1 MRPAGFRSPASALW
15 GALLCL
21 AACNRAD
28 PVLDGGSPGSP
39 DGGGVDP
46 ACAKSNAKAELKRVN
61 LVFMLDRSGSMGD
74 GMNGDPTTKWD
85 PVTAGLKAFFADAN
99 SLGVSAS
106 LQYFPYTNMTDQC
119 NSSAYYNASVPMR
132 SLPDATTFA
141 TSIDAIKPAGGTPT
155 LPAIVGAID
164 YATDTQ
170 KADPSARA
178 AIVLV
183 TDGEPDDCMSSVKG
197 VSTEVEKIAATI
209 PTYVVGVG
217 DALSSLSMIA
227 MSGGTGAPTLV
238 STTSPAQTTSDFL
251 SALDQIRGLVL
262 TCSFVIPRPVD
273 GMDIDFNNVNVV
285 FTPGS
290 GTASTLK
297 YSKDCAT
304 DTGWH
309 YDDPQKPTKVELCPS
324 SCDAARNDRAGA
336 IDIVFG
342 CATYGGVIL

>member
-1 MRPAGFRSPASALW
+1 MTRAFRKLCAPALC
-15 GALLCL
+15 GALVWA

-28 PVLDGGSPGSP
+28 PVPDGGSPGSP

-74 GMNGDPTTKWD
+74 GMNGDPATKWD
-85 PVTAGLKAFFADAN
+85 PVTAGLKAFFADAS

-106 LQYFPYTNMTDQC
+106 LQYFPYSNMADQC

-132 SLPDATTFA
+132 ALPDATTFA
-141 TSIDAIKPAGGTPT
+141 MSIDGTKPAGGTPT
-155 LPAIVGAID
+155 LPAIIGAID

-170 KADPSARA
+170 KADPGARA

-183 TDGEPDDCMSSVKG
+183 TDGEPVDCMSSVRG
-197 VSTEVEKIAATI
+197 VSTEVEKVAATI
-209 PTYVVGVG
+209 PTYVIGVG
-217 DALSSLSMIA
+217 DDVSSLSMIA
-227 MSGGTGAPTLV
+227 MSGGTGTPTLV
-238 STTSPAQTTSDFL
+238 STTSPDQTKTDFL
-251 SALDQIRGLVL
+251 SALDQIRGLTL
-262 TCSFVIPRPVD
+262 TCSFVIPPPVN

-290 GTASTLK
+290 GTQRTLI
-297 YSKDCAT
+297 YSKDCT
-304 DTGWH
+304 DATGWH
-309 YDDPQKPTKVELCPS
+309 YDDPKAPKKVELCPT
-324 SCDAARNDRAGA
+324 SCDAARNDRSGA